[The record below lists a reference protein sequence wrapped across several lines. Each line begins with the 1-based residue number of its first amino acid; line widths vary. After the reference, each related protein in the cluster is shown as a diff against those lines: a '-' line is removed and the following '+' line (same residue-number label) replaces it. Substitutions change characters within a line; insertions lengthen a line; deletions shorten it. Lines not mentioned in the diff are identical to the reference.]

1 MTYRWEP
8 TTPLDRI
15 LEAGFKRM
23 DEAVEGVIDR
33 LKWESPMDNLM
44 KQKFRIN
51 TDVVYID
58 HMNKSHVYPRGSVM
72 TEHYLNH
79 QREHNYRMALAA
91 ERAALAPRPDWRRMG
106 FTDDG
111 NQLTGSGGAS

>member
-15 LEAGFKRM
+15 LATGFKRI

-33 LKWESPMDNLM
+33 LKWESPLDNLM

-51 TDVVYID
+51 TDVVYINP
-58 HMNKSHVYPRGSVM
+58 MNKSHVFPRGSVM
-72 TEHYLNH
+72 AEYHLNE
-79 QREHNYRMALAA
+79 QRERNYRISLQVEQAA
-91 ERAALAPRPDWRRMG
+91 VAGLWCNEQKIKYG
-106 FTDDG
+106 Q
-111 NQLTGSGGAS
+111 QL

>member
-15 LEAGFKRM
+15 LATGFKRI

-33 LKWESPMDNLM
+33 LKWESVRDNLM

-58 HMNKSHVYPRGSVM
+58 AMNRSHVYPRGSVM
-72 TEHYLNH
+72 AEYYLNE
-79 QREHNYRMALAA
+79 QRERNCQTSLATGQ
-91 ERAALAPRPDWRRMG
+91 AAIAPQPNWGTMG
-106 FTDDG
+106 FNNIGD
-111 NQLTGSGGAS
+111 QLS